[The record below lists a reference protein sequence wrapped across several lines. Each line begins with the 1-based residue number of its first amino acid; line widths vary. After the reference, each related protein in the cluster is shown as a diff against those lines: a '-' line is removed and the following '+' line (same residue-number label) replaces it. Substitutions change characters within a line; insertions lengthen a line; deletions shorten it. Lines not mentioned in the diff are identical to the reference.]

1 MSESTRGLIYR
12 GLVVV
17 FFALTIFGA
26 INAEQAD
33 QYLATV
39 VEVLA
44 LLGFGL
50 ASRNTEGVL
59 SKRAPDVEL
68 EAGELDGSL

>member
-17 FFALTIFGA
+17 FFALVTFGV
-26 INAEQAD
+26 ITAEAGD
-33 QYLATV
+33 EYMRTV
-39 VEVLA
+39 LEVAA

-50 ASRNTEGVL
+50 ASRNTTGIGG
-59 SKRAPDVEL
+59 K
-68 EAGELDGSL
+68 